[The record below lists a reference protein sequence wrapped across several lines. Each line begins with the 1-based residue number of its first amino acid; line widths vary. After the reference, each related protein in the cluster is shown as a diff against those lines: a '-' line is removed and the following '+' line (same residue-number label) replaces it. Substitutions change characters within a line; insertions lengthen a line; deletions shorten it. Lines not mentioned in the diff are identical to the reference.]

1 MQALHLLFHVHP
13 RHKGSLT
20 PPVFVAVEQLVQ
32 DFFAQ
37 KGHADL
43 IGIREAERHAH
54 INVCFIFIGAARFT
68 AGITARLLNQTE
80 RFFQLRGKFGHV
92 ATLPYPAAQVLTAG
106 SYCSF
111 IALHNFSILYNSPKQ
126 RKMQPQF
133 TQECFWVWILKRNRI
148 PRLELICQPS
158 SPWIGSRLN
167 APRSRLA
174 AMK

>member
-13 RHKGSLT
+13 GHKGSLA

-111 IALHNFSILYNSPKQ
+111 IALHNLSILDDSPKQ

-133 TQECFWVWILKRNRI
+133 TQECFWVWILK
-148 PRLELICQPS
+148 
-158 SPWIGSRLN
+158 
-167 APRSRLA
+167 
-174 AMK
+174 